1 MDCILCA
8 EETESKEQGICL
20 KCQKKIGEALGF
32 KVEFLDED
40 PYVKVTPKAK
50 EVLYDLIYALSQLA
64 GSVDYNFQAI
74 QHHSHSTKQVEVVD
88 IE

>member
-1 MDCILCA
+1 MNCILCG
-8 EETESKEQGICL
+8 EETESKEQGICFE
-20 KCQKKIGEALGF
+20 CQKKICEALGF

-64 GSVDYNFQAI
+64 GNVDYNFHAI
-74 QHHSHSTKQVEVVD
+74 GHHSHSTKQVGVVD